1 MSDQVAS
8 TQRHKSHLNEGQEP
22 VPALWPVLL
31 LCAIA
36 AVWIDFGT
44 IHRYHNADSLLPVLV
59 SLYRWTLFYWEQ
71 DRMGMLVPLLA
82 LPFKNPFVNLLVQD
96 GLVIFCGLATMCL
109 VVRYVLPHTVWP
121 VVGLLSIASFL
132 VLVPPEYRFEFL
144 VNQPYGVSLAL
155 GLSGLIV
162 AELRQVRWFPW
173 WRHGTAVV
181 LICLA
186 HWVNVA
192 VAIVLILLVTF
203 RDVLSAQSA
212 QGRIAQN
219 WRKLWSWGIREHQ
232 MMRVSEQKPCHGI
245 VSAICLLPREMIS
258 RVRRAANA
266 DVAVAILFVITGAV
280 FGAVLTRLAPYGA
293 TRAGLLPLSA
303 WPVAWKHLIMNTW
316 IALAPGQ
323 WVPTLAWAVGYSLLF
338 CCAPGVRQ
346 RASIALRAAMT
357 LTAVAVT
364 YCLLIGS
371 LEWVRANQFWFRYL
385 IPSVIFLQ
393 VVLMV
398 IVVMPPCAVLGEKVS
413 KGFYALSVPFL
424 LLILS
429 YTYGFPSLAAARS
442 DIDRVAG
449 VRTPDVLAAQATHIV
464 GRYWEV
470 WTTVFHANL
479 VLYERGEG
487 RVIWGVTVR
496 SRPTESLWNL
506 TALEKLC
513 VAIPLHDQLAVGCLQ
528 LYRFPPLVLVEQ
540 RPTVSILRPEAAMR
554 PKN

>member
-1 MSDQVAS
+1 
-8 TQRHKSHLNEGQEP
+8 
-22 VPALWPVLL
+22 
-31 LCAIA
+31 
-36 AVWIDFGT
+36 
-44 IHRYHNADSLLPVLV
+44 
-59 SLYRWTLFYWEQ
+59 
-71 DRMGMLVPLLA
+71 
-82 LPFKNPFVNLLVQD
+82 
-96 GLVIFCGLATMCL
+96 
-109 VVRYVLPHTVWP
+109 
-121 VVGLLSIASFL
+121 
-132 VLVPPEYRFEFL
+132 
-144 VNQPYGVSLAL
+144 
-155 GLSGLIV
+155 
-162 AELRQVRWFPW
+162 
-173 WRHGTAVV
+173 
-181 LICLA
+181 
-186 HWVNVA
+186 
-192 VAIVLILLVTF
+192 
-203 RDVLSAQSA
+203 
-212 QGRIAQN
+212 
-219 WRKLWSWGIREHQ
+219 
-232 MMRVSEQKPCHGI
+232 
-245 VSAICLLPREMIS
+245 
-258 RVRRAANA
+258 
-266 DVAVAILFVITGAV
+266 
-280 FGAVLTRLAPYGA
+280 
-293 TRAGLLPLSA
+293 
-303 WPVAWKHLIMNTW
+303 
-316 IALAPGQ
+316 
-323 WVPTLAWAVGYSLLF
+323 
-338 CCAPGVRQ
+338 
-346 RASIALRAAMT
+346 MT

-393 VVLMV
+393 VALMV

-513 VAIPLHDQLAVGCLQ
+513 VAIPLHDQLAVGYLQ